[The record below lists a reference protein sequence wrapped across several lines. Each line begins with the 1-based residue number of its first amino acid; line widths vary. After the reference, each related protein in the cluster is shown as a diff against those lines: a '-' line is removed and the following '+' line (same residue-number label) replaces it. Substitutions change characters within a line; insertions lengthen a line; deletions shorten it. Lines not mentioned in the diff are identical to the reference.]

1 MGSCDHCSGSPTRD
15 IGAFSPG
22 KKRLVA
28 CVASRATCCRN
39 ITGVRLPWPK
49 SGRSCCTICTLRSSR
64 MPASERDIVMLTF
77 VSGCDCHGR
86 RADGPDPRCARFRFH
101 SPHAVRVVRNQPG
114 SKQAL
119 ARVDKAMASM
129 GTRAAYRTA
138 SSQRVQD
145 VIVTQTAVTRNS
157 CTPRR
162 DQNHHH
168 DLSKPN

>member
-1 MGSCDHCSGSPTRD
+1 MNTCTASATDARFDQQLRAWAHATIARAPPR
-15 IGAFSPG
+15 A
-22 KKRLVA
+22 RLERLA
-28 CVASRATCCRN
+28 RARN
-39 ITGVRLPWPK
+39 
-49 SGRSCCTICTLRSSR
+49 GRSHVWLRVLRVPETSL
-64 MPASERDIVMLTF
+64 E
-77 VSGCDCHGR
+77 CDCHGR
-86 RADGPDPRCARFRFH
+86 RPDGPDRRCARFRFH
-101 SPHAVRVVRNQPG
+101 SPHAVRAVRNQPA
-114 SKQAL
+114 SKQVL
-119 ARVDKAMASM
+119 ARLDKAMASM